1 MICYGERETVI
12 LFFFG
17 GAKKIAMKVQTYN
30 DTSAMAAGCLMGAGE
45 IPMRIPNP
53 FMIFL

>member
-1 MICYGERETVI
+1 
-12 LFFFG
+12 
-17 GAKKIAMKVQTYN
+17 MKVQTYN
-30 DTSAMAAGCLMGAGE
+30 DTSAMTAGRLMGAGE